1 MSLAT
6 RSISLTIIITNN
18 IITSCMHVKVMIRV
32 IFWSR
37 LGGGGGGGGGEIA
50 RGGDIF
56 LGNRLWEENLSLGYS
71 LPRRRFPGGGS
82 VL

>member
-37 LGGGGGGGGGEIA
+37 LGGPGGGG
-50 RGGDIF
+50 DC
-56 LGNRLWEENLSLGYS
+56 
-71 LPRRRFPGGGS
+71 
-82 VL
+82 